1 MKRQF
6 VNLKNVFEKIYGEKD
21 SNLLIDTNFENNSAK
36 TFIESFISEAE
47 EKVLILQDLQ
57 KSLQIDCD
65 RVIVFF
71 GEEQGSSVQQ
81 MYSQLGEFI
90 DGFSRSKK
98 KFEDN
103 LRKESRLKAA
113 AASKKRKKVEE

>member
-47 EKVLILQDLQ
+47 EKVIILQDLQ